1 MVKVAPSILSA
12 DFSRLLEEVERMEK
26 AGADWLHI
34 DIMDGNFVPNIT
46 IGPMVVDALKG
57 KTNLFLDVHL
67 MVQHPEDFLEDFSR
81 AGAQLLTVHLE
92 TCVHLHRVIQKINEL
107 GCSAGVAL
115 NPATPLNG
123 LDYIME
129 DIQLVLFM
137 SVNPGFGG
145 QKFIPFTLEK
155 IRKLAEEKEK
165 RGWEFEIQVDGG
177 INEETAPSV
186 VCAGADILVAGSYLF
201 NALEPKKSIEGLKRL
216 SSGKE

>member
-186 VCAGADILVAGSYLF
+186 VYAGADILVAGSYLF

>member
-67 MVQHPEDFLEDFSR
+67 MVQNPENFLEDFSR

-92 TCVHLHRVIQKINEL
+92 ACVHLHRVIQKINEL
-107 GCSAGVAL
+107 GCRAGVAL

-145 QKFIPFTLEK
+145 QKFIPLTLEK
-155 IRKLAEEKEK
+155 IKKLAEEKEK
-165 RGWEFEIQVDGG
+165 RGREFEIQVDGG
-177 INEETAPSV
+177 INEKTAPSV
-186 VCAGADILVAGSYLF
+186 VRAGADILVAGSYLF

-216 SSGKE
+216 SSRKV